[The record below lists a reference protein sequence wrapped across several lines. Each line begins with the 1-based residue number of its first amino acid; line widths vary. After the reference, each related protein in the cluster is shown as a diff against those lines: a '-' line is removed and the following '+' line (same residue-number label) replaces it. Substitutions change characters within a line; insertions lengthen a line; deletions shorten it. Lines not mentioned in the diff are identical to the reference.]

1 MTVNPADSKVF
12 GGLFGSETMRVLF
25 SDRQRLQCMLDVEA
39 ALART
44 QARLG
49 IIPHEAAMAISAA
62 ATIDR
67 VSFAEIAASTR
78 VVGYPV
84 VALVKALGAAA
95 GDDAA
100 RYVHWGAT
108 TQDIVDTALVLQIR
122 AGLDL
127 VERDIVTI
135 GRALAEKA
143 VRHRGDVMAGRSH
156 LQHALPITFGYKC
169 AVWLA
174 PLLDA
179 IERLRQLRPR
189 VLRVQFGGAVGTLA
203 SLGTSGRAVNIGL
216 AQELRLAVPDAP
228 WHVDR
233 AGLVE
238 AACLL
243 GLVCGSLA
251 KFATDIILLMQTEI
265 GEVFEP
271 YQAGRGSS
279 STMPQKRNP
288 IASEY
293 IIGAARGVH
302 ALVPLLLGAMAQDHE
317 RATGPWQSEQLAL
330 PQIFVLTSGALAHA
344 KTLAEGMTVD
354 TERMRRNLDSTGGLI
369 LAEAVMMALAEK
381 IGRGAA
387 HDAVEHAC
395 ARAIGTQRRL
405 HDVLAE
411 DAAIT
416 AHLKLP
422 TLARLAV
429 PANYVGEAD
438 AVVDRV
444 IGRARE
450 VLGMGD
456 GCVYVQGSDCQHS
469 KEAP

>member
-1 MTVNPADSKVF
+1 MTVNPADSSIF
-12 GGLFGSETMRVLF
+12 GGLFGSEAMRVLF
-25 SDRQRLQCMLDVEA
+25 SDRQRLQNMLDVEA
-39 ALART
+39 ALARA

-49 IIPHEAAMAISAA
+49 IIPPEAAQAIGAA
-62 ATIDR
+62 AAIDR
-67 VSFAEIAASTR
+67 MPLAEIAASTL
-78 VVGYPV
+78 VVGYPI

-95 GDDAA
+95 GEDAA

-122 AGLDL
+122 DGLDL
-127 VERDIVTI
+127 VERDIVVI
-135 GRALAEKA
+135 GRALAEMA

-203 SLGTSGRAVNIGL
+203 ALGTDGRAVTVGL
-216 AQELRLAVPDAP
+216 AQELGLSVADAP

-238 AACLL
+238 TASFL
-243 GLVCGSLA
+243 GLVCGSLG
-251 KFATDIILLMQTEI
+251 KFAADIILLMQTEI
-265 GEVFEP
+265 GEVSEP
-271 YQAGRGSS
+271 YQAGRGGS

-293 IIGAARGVH
+293 IIAATRGVH
-302 ALVPLLLGAMAQDHE
+302 ALLPLLFAAMAQDHE

-330 PQIFVLTSGALAHA
+330 PQIFVLTSGALAHS
-344 KTLAEGMTVD
+344 KTLAEGITVD
-354 TERMRRNLDSTGGLI
+354 VERMRRNLDSTGGLI

-387 HDAVEHAC
+387 HHAVEHAC
-395 ARAIGTQRRL
+395 GRAIAGRRGL
-405 HDVLAE
+405 GEVLAE
-411 DAAIT
+411 DAVIA
-416 AHLKLP
+416 AYLDPP
-422 TLARLAV
+422 TLTRLADPV
-429 PANYVGEAD
+429 NYVGEAD
-438 AVVDRV
+438 AVVERV
-444 IGRARE
+444 VGRARE
-450 VLGMGD
+450 VLGSDG
-456 GCVYVQGSDCQHS
+456 GCVYLQESERQHA

>member
-1 MTVNPADSKVF
+1 MTVNPADSSIF
-12 GGLFGSETMRVLF
+12 GGLFGSEAMRVLF
-25 SDRQRLQCMLDVEA
+25 SDRQRLQSMLDVEA
-39 ALART
+39 ALARA

-49 IIPHEAAMAISAA
+49 IIPPEAAQAIGAA
-62 ATIDR
+62 AAIDR
-67 VSFAEIAASTR
+67 MPLAEIAASTL
-78 VVGYPV
+78 VVGYPI

-95 GDDAA
+95 GEDAA

-127 VERDIVTI
+127 VERDIVAI
-135 GRALAEKA
+135 GRALAEMA

-179 IERLRQLRPR
+179 IDRLRQLRPR

-203 SLGTSGRAVNIGL
+203 SLGTGGRAVTVGL
-216 AQELRLAVPDAP
+216 AQELGLSVPDAP

-238 AACLL
+238 TASFLA
-243 GLVCGSLA
+243 LVCGSLG

-271 YQAGRGSS
+271 YQAGRGGS

-293 IIGAARGVH
+293 IIAATRGVH
-302 ALVPLLLGAMAQDHE
+302 ALLPLLFAAMAQDHE

-344 KTLAEGMTVD
+344 KTLAEGITVD
-354 TERMRRNLDSTGGLI
+354 AERMRRNLDSTGGLI

-395 ARAIGTQRRL
+395 GRAIAARRGFG
-405 HDVLAE
+405 DVLAE

-416 AHLKLP
+416 AQLDP
-422 TLARLAV
+422 QTLARLAD
-429 PANYVGEAD
+429 PANYVGESD

-444 IGRARE
+444 VGRARE
-450 VLGMGD
+450 VLGTGG
-456 GCVYVQGSDCQHS
+456 GCGYLQESERHHA

>member
-1 MTVNPADSKVF
+1 MTVNPADSTIF
-12 GGLFGSETMRVLF
+12 GGLFGSEPMRVLF
-25 SDRQRLQCMLDVEA
+25 ADRQRLQSMLDVEA

-49 IIPHEAAMAISAA
+49 IIPQGAATAISAA
-62 ATIDR
+62 AAVDR
-67 VSFAEIAASTR
+67 VSFAEIAASTL

-95 GDDAA
+95 GEDAA

-108 TQDIVDTALVLQIR
+108 TQDIIDTALVLQIR

-127 VERDIVTI
+127 VERDIVI
-135 GRALAEKA
+135 IARALAERA

-203 SLGTSGRAVNIGL
+203 SLGTNGRAVTVGL
-216 AQELRLAVPDAP
+216 AQEIGLAAPDAP

-238 AACLL
+238 TASFL
-243 GLVCGSLA
+243 GLVCGSLG
-251 KFATDIILLMQTEI
+251 KLATDIILLMQTEI

-271 YQAGRGSS
+271 HQTGRGSS

-293 IIGAARGVH
+293 IIAAARGVH
-302 ALVPLLLGAMAQDHE
+302 ALVPLLFGAMAQDHE

-381 IGRGAA
+381 IGRVAA

-395 ARAIGTQRRL
+395 ARAIEARRSL
-405 HDVLAE
+405 GDVLAE
-411 DAAIT
+411 DAGIT
-416 AHLKLP
+416 AHLDPP
-422 TLARLAV
+422 TLARLAD

-438 AVVDRV
+438 AIVDRV
-444 IGRARE
+444 VGRARE
-450 VLGMGD
+450 VLGTGD
-456 GCVYVQGSDCQHS
+456 GCVYVQGSERHHAKD
-469 KEAP
+469 AP

>member
-1 MTVNPADSKVF
+1 
-12 GGLFGSETMRVLF
+12 
-25 SDRQRLQCMLDVEA
+25 
-39 ALART
+39 
-44 QARLG
+44 
-49 IIPHEAAMAISAA
+49 MAC
-62 ATIDR
+62 
-67 VSFAEIAASTR
+67 
-78 VVGYPV
+78 
-84 VALVKALGAAA
+84 
-95 GDDAA
+95 
-100 RYVHWGAT
+100 
-108 TQDIVDTALVLQIR
+108 
-122 AGLDL
+122 
-127 VERDIVTI
+127 
-135 GRALAEKA
+135 
-143 VRHRGDVMAGRSH
+143 RSH

-179 IERLRQLRPR
+179 IERLHQLRPR
-189 VLRVQFGGAVGTLA
+189 ILRVQFGGAVGTLA
-203 SLGTSGRAVNIGL
+203 SLGTGGRAVTVGL
-216 AQELRLAVPDAP
+216 AQELGLSVPGAP

-233 AGLVE
+233 ANLVE
-238 AACLL
+238 TASFL
-243 GLVCGSLA
+243 GLVCGSLG

-293 IIGAARGVH
+293 IIAATRGVH
-302 ALVPLLLGAMAQDHE
+302 ALLPLLFAAMAQDHE

-344 KTLAEGMTVD
+344 KTLAEGITVD
-354 TERMRRNLDSTGGLI
+354 AERMRRNLDSTGGLI

-395 ARAIGTQRRL
+395 GRAIATRSSLG
-405 HDVLAE
+405 DVLAQ
-411 DAAIT
+411 DAAIS
-416 AHLKLP
+416 AHLDP
-422 TLARLAV
+422 QTLAGLAD
-429 PANYVGEAD
+429 PAKYVGEAD

-444 IGRARE
+444 VGRARE
-450 VLGMGD
+450 VLGTG
-456 GCVYVQGSDCQHS
+456 GACGYRQGLARQHA